1 MITPL
6 DIQNKAFG
14 KGVRG
19 YREEE
24 VDSFL
29 DVITLD
35 LEKLMNENAQLKKQ
49 VAQLSGEL
57 QRYKGSEGAVLET
70 LEAAK
75 ALMSDISASSE
86 KRAEIL
92 LKNAELDAELITRE
106 AKESVERLKEEG
118 ASLESK
124 VSSFRMRYRNLLETE
139 LEKFDSLTQELFEE
153 MQMERWRQPAV
164 RSGEKEGTKI
174 MSAVSPK
181 GADEEK
187 GGSDEQSP
195 LLDSTGKTKAG
206 QESDMARTMLNL
218 RMRED

>member
-1 MITPL
+1 MITPM
-6 DIQNKAFG
+6 DIQNKAFN

-29 DVITLD
+29 DLITLD
-35 LEKLMNENAQLKKQ
+35 MEKLIDENAQMKQ
-49 VAQLSGEL
+49 ELAKAKAEL
-57 QRYKGSEGAVLET
+57 QRYQGSEGAVLET

-106 AKESVERLKEEG
+106 AKENVERLKEEA
-118 ASLESK
+118 ASLENK

-139 LEKFDSLTQELFEE
+139 LDKLDSLTQELFGEI
-153 MQMERWRQPAV
+153 QSSTTPWKQPETV
-164 RSGEKEGTKI
+164 RTHTEIRHDKKTDPATRS
-174 MSAVSPK
+174 MSH
-181 GADEEK
+181 DEV
-187 GGSDEQSP
+187 
-195 LLDSTGKTKAG
+195 A
-206 QESDMARTMLNL
+206 DMAKTMLNL
-218 RMRED
+218 RIRED